1 MMEMH
6 IDGLDHL
13 LEGFEDRMHNAEA
26 QLENVRAQLEN
37 AKAEVEKPFPQEEEL
52 RQKMAR
58 LDELNISLN
67 MDKRENEIVDGDR
80 EDDEGGL
87 ADRNKEDR
95 HERR

>member
-1 MMEMH
+1 
-6 IDGLDHL
+6 
-13 LEGFEDRMHNAEA
+13 
-26 QLENVRAQLEN
+26 
-37 AKAEVEKPFPQEEEL
+37 
-52 RQKMAR
+52 MAR